1 MSCGWPLWWSQST
14 SGVRRNNPS
23 FPSSVSHDISYLIAA
38 ASTRVVKWGEGS
50 IGRITWRFVEVL
62 CISCCKCHQTFTCV
76 NSWRSHEEE
85 HWNEVI
91 KMIELKEKSSVQ
103 KTKPDETCFKI
114 PKLTTNKQENP
125 SKDTNEVNISDLL
138 VQQILMTWIL
148 VLKKQFPDDLI
159 FSTW

>member
-1 MSCGWPLWWSQST
+1 
-14 SGVRRNNPS
+14 
-23 FPSSVSHDISYLIAA
+23 
-38 ASTRVVKWGEGS
+38 
-50 IGRITWRFVEVL
+50 
-62 CISCCKCHQTFTCV
+62 
-76 NSWRSHEEE
+76 
-85 HWNEVI
+85 
-91 KMIELKEKSSVQ
+91 MIELKEKSSVQ

>member
-1 MSCGWPLWWSQST
+1 MVVYSC
-14 SGVRRNNPS
+14 
-23 FPSSVSHDISYLIAA
+23 Y
-38 ASTRVVKWGEGS
+38 
-50 IGRITWRFVEVL
+50 
-62 CISCCKCHQTFTCV
+62 KCHQTFTCV

-138 VQQILMTWIL
+138 VQQILMT
-148 VLKKQFPDDLI
+148 
-159 FSTW
+159 